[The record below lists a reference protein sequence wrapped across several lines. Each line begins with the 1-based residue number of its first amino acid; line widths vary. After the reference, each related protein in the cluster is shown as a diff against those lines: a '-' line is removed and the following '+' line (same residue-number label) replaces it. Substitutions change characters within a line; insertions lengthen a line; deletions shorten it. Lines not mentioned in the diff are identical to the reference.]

1 MSGARYTFLVL
12 GAGSALVRAGLGC
25 SGYALVRPNGRV
37 LLVDCGPGTLRSLA
51 ACGRGLEN
59 VDAVLL
65 SHEHADHVADLVHLL
80 FARRNPALASAPD
93 LEIVGP
99 TGTAELVARALAFSG
114 RESLPSGTSVR
125 ELSTLGPGHSA
136 LAGVAFEH
144 TPTGHTSRAL
154 AFALEVDGARLV
166 YSGDCG
172 DEQRLV
178 ELARGAELLVCECST
193 GDEAPLEGHLTPSAV
208 VRLAREA
215 RPRHLVLTHF
225 YPELEPAAAVRA
237 VRAGW
242 PGQVAAARDGLGL
255 FVEDGRL
262 VDWRP
267 AAGPGY

>member
-1 MSGARYTFLVL
+1 MRGARHTFLVL

-51 ACGRGLEN
+51 ACGHTLDRI
-59 VDAVLL
+59 DAVLL

-80 FARRNPALASAPD
+80 FARRNPALAAAPD

-99 TGTAELVARALAFSG
+99 TGTAELVARALAFIG
-114 RESLPSGTSVR
+114 RDALPSGTRVR
-125 ELSTLGPGHSA
+125 ELSADAPGRSA
-136 LAGVAFEH
+136 LQGFEFAH

-172 DEQRLV
+172 DERRLL
-178 ELARGAELLVCECST
+178 ELAREAELLVCECSSA
-193 GDEAPLEGHLTPSAV
+193 DDAPLEGHLTPSAV
-208 VRLAREA
+208 VRLAA
-215 RPRHLVLTHF
+215 AVRPRHLLLTHF

-237 VRAGW
+237 VQAGW
-242 PGQVAAARDGLGL
+242 AGPVAAARDGLGL

-262 VDWRP
+262 VGWRP
-267 AAGPGY
+267 AAASGY